1 VHTSTGKKVSTMNT
15 HLDDQGSVSRTESAK
30 LILRAIDKVARE
42 IGYDATFLAGDL
54 NSEITGEAYEVLNAD
69 GSGLVDMRTLIKFN
83 NYSYGNEMTFT
94 GFNGHG
100 DGGSWATR
108 IDFIHLG
115 MKSSS
120 DDAHL
125 APSLTTWTD
134 RDAQAINHPAW
145 EVQGYAILP
154 NRFDD
159 GVYISDHRAVV
170 GDVLLK

>member
-1 VHTSTGKKVSTMNT
+1 
-15 HLDDQGSVSRTESAK
+15 VSRSESAK
-30 LILRAIDKVARE
+30 LILRTIDKVAQE

-54 NSEITGEAYEVLNAD
+54 NSEITGGAYEVLNAD
-69 GSGLVDMRTLIKFN
+69 GSGMLDMRTLIKFN
-83 NYSYGNEMTFT
+83 DNSYGNEMTFT

-100 DGGSWATR
+100 EGESTPTR

-120 DDAHL
+120 DNVHL

-134 RDAQAINHPAW
+134 RDAQAINQPAW
-145 EVQGYAILP
+145 EVLGYAVLP